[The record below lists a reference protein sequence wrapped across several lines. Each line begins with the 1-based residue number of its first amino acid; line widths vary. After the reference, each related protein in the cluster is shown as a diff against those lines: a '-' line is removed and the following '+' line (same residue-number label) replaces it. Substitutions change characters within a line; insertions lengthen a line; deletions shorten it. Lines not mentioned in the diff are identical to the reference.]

1 MKKQFYYDYY
11 RMAGMIY
18 KKGIKTFISMM
29 LRHNLRYMSL
39 WRKKNKSIITRFR
52 IYRLCR
58 KYGIEIS
65 TSAEIDLGLYM
76 GHPYN
81 ITIGSGVKI
90 GKNCNIHKGVTIGRV
105 NTGKKKVYRLLE
117 MKFFLVLILQ
127 L

>member
-11 RMAGMIY
+11 RMTGMIY
-18 KKGIKTFISMM
+18 KKEIKTFISMM

-39 WRKKNKSIITRFR
+39 WRKKNKSVITKFR

-65 TSAEIDLGLYM
+65 TNAEIDLGLYM

-81 ITIGSGVKI
+81 ITIGS
-90 GKNCNIHKGVTIGRV
+90 
-105 NTGKKKVYRLLE
+105 
-117 MKFFLVLILQ
+117 
-127 L
+127 